1 MPDYTR
7 TPHTVTRFDVGIPS
21 LREFQARYEALVPD
35 LPRSEFFELFSN
47 GEPWSKVEALME
59 STAPYGFMLFY
70 KSEVNMAMKLA
81 GNTAECVAYLMG
93 NPVIAE
99 KMFRHDPRAMLYA
112 PLRTLIWEDAS
123 GEAWFTI
130 DRPSELFGSVG
141 SELLE
146 VGRELD
152 RKLGTL
158 LEALGAPIPELLH
171 D

>member
-1 MPDYTR
+1 
-7 TPHTVTRFDVGIPS
+7 
-21 LREFQARYEALVPD
+21 
-35 LPRSEFFELFSN
+35 
-47 GEPWSKVEALME
+47 ME

-70 KSEVNMAMKLA
+70 KSEVTMAMKLA

-99 KMFRHDPRAMLYA
+99 RMFRHDPRAMLYA

-123 GEAWFTI
+123 GEAWFTV

-141 SELLE
+141 SDLLQ

-152 RKLGTL
+152 RKLGAL
-158 LEALGAPIPELLH
+158 LEVLGAPIPELL
-171 D
+171 DD